1 MTLLAGHG
9 CRCLWRVECAFF
21 ARHGTKL
28 PWRSIGQRNLA
39 ATATTSLG
47 KQRKSGLTFDRL
59 ALHPQTL
66 RGLQESF
73 GFSEATEVQA
83 KVLPRVL
90 AADASGS
97 DFVIHA
103 RAGTGKTLAYLIP
116 AVEHLIKNPPPGVG
130 VLILAPSRELVLQ
143 ITKDAETL
151 CSYHALQIVP
161 LIGGIRRDKDEAAIR
176 RRRPAILVGT
186 VWKLLEHF
194 EATRRFETLFDALSI
209 LVLDECDE
217 LLRQDAAASLQTF
230 LSFLPPRFERQTM
243 LLSAT
248 VPEEVRH
255 FCGALCRPRC
265 EWLDLVQGLPTQEA
279 VEQFVASAPPLLLG
293 TALRNVLDTE
303 IQDKPM
309 SHKVMVFFPTARLA
323 AFATTLFQ
331 EQLNMRIH
339 QIHARCTPSARM
351 IAQEEFSAA
360 SCGILF
366 TSAASERGMD
376 YPDVTLVVQVMAPNS
391 LQQYVHRVGRT
402 ARGGKEGRALLL
414 LLQPEESFLS
424 EIEELPVQRS
434 PDEALILNDEGLF
447 TQHALSSAKWASRS
461 SLKVMAAAAFASVLQ
476 HLKTHYPKMENQEV
490 VDLASELLMGFGVS
504 EPPLVSLEF
513 ARELGLEKCENLAL
527 VEQRDDKAR
536 PVHPSKGP

>member
-1 MTLLAGHG
+1 
-9 CRCLWRVECAFF
+9 
-21 ARHGTKL
+21 
-28 PWRSIGQRNLA
+28 
-39 ATATTSLG
+39 
-47 KQRKSGLTFDRL
+47 
-59 ALHPQTL
+59 
-66 RGLQESF
+66 
-73 GFSEATEVQA
+73 
-83 KVLPRVL
+83 
-90 AADASGS
+90 
-97 DFVIHA
+97 
-103 RAGTGKTLAYLIP
+103 
-116 AVEHLIKNPPPGVG
+116 
-130 VLILAPSRELVLQ
+130 
-143 ITKDAETL
+143 
-151 CSYHALQIVP
+151 
-161 LIGGIRRDKDEAAIR
+161 
-176 RRRPAILVGT
+176 
-186 VWKLLEHF
+186 
-194 EATRRFETLFDALSI
+194 
-209 LVLDECDE
+209 
-217 LLRQDAAASLQTF
+217 
-230 LSFLPPRFERQTM
+230 M

-248 VPEEVRH
+248 VPQEVRH
-255 FCGALCRPRC
+255 LCGALCRPRC

-293 TALRNVLDTE
+293 TALRNVLDSE

-376 YPDVTLVVQVMAPNS
+376 YPDVTLVVQMTAPNS

-447 TQHALSSAKWASRS
+447 TQHALSSANWASRS
-461 SLKVMAAAAFASVLQ
+461 SLKVLAAAAFASVLQ
-476 HLKTHYPKMENQEV
+476 HLKTQYPKMENQEV

-536 PVHPSKGP
+536 PIHPSDHERGKFVRMPSRSFWLPPVK